1 MTSRSISHTDILTLK
16 IGATEAYSEKFGL
29 PVGQVADMFLDAEVY
44 PYISENA
51 VLLSTKSFKFMAS
64 IIDEVFDLRQ

>member
-1 MTSRSISHTDILTLK
+1 MTSRSLSHTDILTLK

-51 VLLSTKSFKFMAS
+51 ALLSTKSFKFMAS